1 MNVSLT
7 DVSPSQ
13 KKMRVEIPES
23 KVAEEFNKKYRDLA
37 KKSKIKGFRP
47 GKVPL
52 SIIKSYYSKAVEH
65 EVSAHFIEET
75 FGDALKETD
84 LKPLT
89 QADVSESHFEEGGA
103 FTYTALVDICPPFEL
118 PAYKAL
124 EIYKPAV
131 VVADDQVQAELDKL
145 VQSHAQLRAVE
156 SDRPIGD
163 GDVAIVDFTPSI
175 GGKVFEKGKTQDF
188 MAEIGKGSLHPDF
201 DKHLLAHKPG
211 ESFSFEL
218 DYPEDAS
225 TPELAGKR
233 VRFDLTIK
241 EVKEKEVPE
250 LNDDFAQSLGS
261 GEIDTLDALR
271 DEFRKRLLEREEHRA
286 SQTMRE
292 QIIRKILNGVDF
304 EISPRVVEREADR
317 MLQNLKH
324 QFESQGLQFDTGT
337 LDSPEYR
344 TGSKLQAEKDI
355 RAKLVLDKIAEIEG
369 IVLDAEEEEQIFR
382 DIAAAYRMDPVKVK
396 SEFGDSAIVEKERE
410 RKLEDKVLK
419 FIENEAVLVDTPEEA
434 KEPETGPGHEEPEQ
448 A

>member
-13 KKMRVEIPES
+13 KKMRVEIPEA

-65 EVSAHFIEET
+65 EVSTQFIEET
-75 FGDALKETD
+75 FGEALKETD

-89 QADVSESHFEEGGA
+89 QADVSESHFEEGGT

-118 PAYKAL
+118 PVYKAL
-124 EIYKPAV
+124 KIHKPEV
-131 VVADDQVQAELDKL
+131 VVTDEQVEAELDKL
-145 VQSHAQLRAVE
+145 VQSHAQLRTVE
-156 SDRPIGD
+156 SDRPVGD

-201 DKHLLAHKPG
+201 DKHLLGHNPG
-211 ESFSFEL
+211 ESLTFEL

-225 TPELAGKR
+225 TPELAGKT
-233 VRFDLTIK
+233 VHFDLTIK
-241 EVKEKEVPE
+241 EIKVKEVPE
-250 LNDDFAQSLGS
+250 LNDEFAQSLGS
-261 GEIDTLDALR
+261 GEMETLEALK
-271 DEFRKRLLEREEHRA
+271 DEFRKKLMEREEHKA
-286 SQTMRE
+286 SQITRE
-292 QIIRKILNGVDF
+292 QIIQKIVSGVDF
-304 EISPRVVEREADR
+304 EISPRVIEREADR

-324 QFESQGLQFDTGT
+324 QFESQGLQFDTDT
-337 LDSPEYR
+337 LNSPEYR

-355 RAKLVLDKIAEIEG
+355 RTKLVLDKIAETEG
-369 IVLDAEEEEQIFR
+369 IVLDPEDEEQVFR
-382 DIAAAYRMDPVKVK
+382 DIAAAYRMDPAKVK
-396 SEFGDSAIVEKERE
+396 SEYGESAIVEKERE

-434 KEPETGPGHEEPEQ
+434 KEREAEPGPEESEQ